1 MAFEIRANAAQ
12 DWLAAELSAALER
25 ILVPVSLGYPIG
37 GPDAEHVW
45 VVGDLDAAFSRRTSG
60 GGMRDESGTLT
71 VKILVTRRCE
81 EFATVRDRA
90 GEILDVIEAA
100 ISSDP
105 LMGGAVYNAELV
117 AAKGSEGVTKDGE
130 RQFGLDLSITY
141 YANTTRS

>member
-1 MAFEIRANAAQ
+1 MAFELRANAAQ
-12 DWLAAELSAALER
+12 DWLASALSDTLGR
-25 ILVPVSLGYPIG
+25 ISVPVSLGYPIG

-60 GGMRDESGTLT
+60 GGMRDETGTLT

-90 GEILDVIEAA
+90 GEVLDVIEATLSA
-100 ISSDP
+100 DP
-105 LMGGAVYNAELV
+105 LMGGTVYSASLS

-141 YANTTRS
+141 YANTIRS